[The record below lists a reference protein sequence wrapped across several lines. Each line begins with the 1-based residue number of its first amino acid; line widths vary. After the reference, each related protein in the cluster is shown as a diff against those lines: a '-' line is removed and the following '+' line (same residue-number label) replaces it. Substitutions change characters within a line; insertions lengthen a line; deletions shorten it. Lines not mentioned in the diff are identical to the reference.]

1 MRHPAIVLSLSL
13 SIFCIAITGLRGHY
27 QSTREY
33 DDAIRKAKAV
43 AIAEVVS
50 ASKKA
55 TRCYTDHN
63 FELKPVTALKGP
75 IDMKKIYPFSYTIH
89 EWKRATF
96 PWQED
101 CPSVHYR
108 LPPIA
113 EKMSKGDRVIIT
125 IEYWEPGK
133 TDTVVSTRDI
143 KYLEE
148 VKNLLGK

>member
-13 SIFCIAITGLRGHY
+13 PIFGIAITGLQGHY

-33 DDAIRKAKAV
+33 DDAVRKAKAV

-63 FELKPVTALKGP
+63 FELKPISLLAGSM
-75 IDMKKIYPFSYTIH
+75 DMNRTYPFSYTIH

-113 EKMSKGDRVIIT
+113 TKMSKGDRVIIT
-125 IEYWEPGK
+125 IEHWEPGK
-133 TDTVVSTRDI
+133 TDAVVSTRDI

-148 VKNLLGK
+148 VKNFLGK

>member
-1 MRHPAIVLSLSL
+1 MKHPAIVLALSL
-13 SIFCIAITGLRGHY
+13 SIFGIATIGLRGHY

-33 DDAIRKAKAV
+33 DDVIRKAKAV

-50 ASKKA
+50 ASKNT
-55 TRCYTDHN
+55 TRCYTDHS
-63 FELKPVTALKGP
+63 FELKPVTVLKGS
-75 IDMKKIYPFSYTIH
+75 IDTKKIYRFSYTIH

-113 EKMSKGDRVIIT
+113 QKMSKGDRVIIT
-125 IEYWEPGK
+125 IEYWETGK
-133 TDTVVSTRDI
+133 TDAVMSTRDI
-143 KYLEE
+143 EHLED
-148 VKNLLGK
+148 VKSLLGK